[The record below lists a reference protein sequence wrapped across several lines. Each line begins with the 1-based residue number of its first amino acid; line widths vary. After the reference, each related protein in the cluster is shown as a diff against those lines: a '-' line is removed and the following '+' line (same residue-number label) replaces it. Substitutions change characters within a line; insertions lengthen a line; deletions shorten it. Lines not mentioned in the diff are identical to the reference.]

1 MEEQT
6 IRFEQMNETHI
17 EAFQRL
23 IYQVYKKNVS
33 AETIRNKYNS
43 FIDDKE
49 WIAILAFAGDE
60 PVAFAGNIITPMI
73 YKGQRVLSG
82 HLVDSMTSPT
92 FMAKGLYTSIV
103 NKNIE
108 LLQKRG
114 VQFIWGYANQ
124 NSEAAVTKKLNFVFQ
139 HRFTAFG
146 FDKGES
152 FLSKVRTKINY
163 QAAQKRTMRVLNRF
177 EQTEAFKGSLV
188 SNEELVTIDKTPAYM
203 QYKFKGGSKVYL
215 IDGVKFWINVKTHL
229 LIGDI
234 EYEEKAQLEKAMKT
248 FLDLVIKHQLGKVY
262 FHAIE
267 PSEIGEVLKSFG
279 ASTVNSWSLCY
290 RNLSCDFPLE
300 QFVVSFGD
308 IDTF

>member
-6 IRFEQMNETHI
+6 IRFEQLNETHI

-33 AETIRNKYNS
+33 AETIRNKYIS
-43 FIDDKE
+43 FVDDKE

-92 FMAKGLYTSIV
+92 FMAKGLYTSVV

-114 VQFIWGYANQ
+114 VQFVWGFANQ
-124 NSEAAVTKKLNFVFQ
+124 NSEAAATKKLNFVFQ
-139 HRFTAFG
+139 HRFIAFG

-163 QAAQKRTMRVLNRF
+163 QAAQKRTMRILNRF

-234 EYEEKAQLEKAMKT
+234 EYEEKAQLEKAIKT

-267 PSEIGEVLKSFG
+267 PSGIGEVLKSFG
-279 ASTVNSWSLCY
+279 ATTVNSWSLCY

-300 QFVVSFGD
+300 QFVVAFGD